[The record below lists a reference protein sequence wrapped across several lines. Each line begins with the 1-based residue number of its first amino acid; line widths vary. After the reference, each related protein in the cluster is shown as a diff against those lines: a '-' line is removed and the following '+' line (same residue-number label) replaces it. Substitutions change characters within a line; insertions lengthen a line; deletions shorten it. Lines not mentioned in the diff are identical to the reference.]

1 MPLPSGLLG
10 GRKDR
15 PSCLQGVG
23 FGGGVSLLPSPRAR
37 CFFTLLG
44 SVPSVQ
50 WQVGT
55 QSRADRGGPTS
66 PEGLQPQGPQ
76 LTVFTEAAAGLQ
88 LSGGWVSPLACSLAR
103 RIDRP
108 CSIPVYC
115 GMAFCYCARPHSK
128 WGLRTWALR

>member
-10 GRKDR
+10 DERTGPAACRVWV
-15 PSCLQGVG
+15 LV
-23 FGGGVSLLPSPRAR
+23 GGVSLLPSPRAR